1 MNVAL
6 LIDAIVRQTTVL
18 VAQLATAG
26 GTRAPLANMANQV
39 FLELIAALKDQGLG
53 HKVIAD
59 MFGLALRTYHGK
71 VRRLSESTTVGGQS
85 LWSAALSYVQERGT
99 VSRLELLQRFHY
111 DDAVTLKG
119 VLNDLVD
126 SGLLFRAGRGDNT
139 SFRAA
144 EAEDAVP
151 MNSDEERLQ
160 HLLWVAVHRFGPTD
174 VDELLRIVPAQTEQL
189 EAALDQ
195 LVAEGKVMRQQSAG
209 TAVYRS
215 DHCLIPVGEA
225 AGWEAS
231 VFDHYQA
238 VVTAIA
244 SKLAQGN
251 TRAASDDRIGGS
263 TYHYDVWPG
272 HPHYDEVAGHLA
284 ALRALSVRLREKVE
298 AYNRS
303 HAVVPEDEQHR
314 FIAYVGQT
322 VRQPEGES

>member
-39 FLELIAALKDQGLG
+39 FLDLAAALKDQGLG

-85 LWSAALSYVQERGT
+85 LWSAALACVQARGAVT
-99 VSRLELLQRFHY
+99 RLELLQRFHN
-111 DDAVTLKG
+111 DDAITLKG

-126 SGLLFRAGRGDNT
+126 SGLLYRSGRGDNT
-139 SFRAA
+139 TFRAA
-144 EAEDAVP
+144 EADDTLPAGSEA
-151 MNSDEERLQ
+151 ERLQ
-160 HLLWVAVHRFGPTD
+160 HLVWVTVHSFGPLQL
-174 VDELLRIVPAQTEQL
+174 DELIKLVPAQSDEMT
-189 EAALDQ
+189 AALSELID
-195 LVAEGKVMRQQSAG
+195 EGKVMRQQSAG
-209 TAVYRS
+209 STTYRS
-215 DHCLIPVGEA
+215 DHCLIPVGEP

-238 VVTAIA
+238 MVTAIGA
-244 SKLAQGN
+244 KLAQGN
-251 TRAASDDRIGGS
+251 TRAAADDQIGGS

-284 ALRALSVRLREKVE
+284 ALRTQSVALREKVE

-303 HAVVPEDEQHR
+303 NGTTAEDDLHR

-322 VRQPEGES
+322 VRIPEGES

>member
-26 GTRAPLANMANQV
+26 GTRAPLVNMANQV
-39 FLELIAALKDQGLG
+39 FLDLVGALKDQGLG

-71 VRRLSESTTVGGQS
+71 VQRLSESSTVGGQS
-85 LWSAALSYVQERGT
+85 LWSAALTTVQERGPMT
-99 VSRLELLQRFHY
+99 RLELLQRFLY
-111 DDAVTLKG
+111 DDAATLKG

-126 SGLLFRAGRGDNT
+126 SGLLYRSGRGDNT
-139 SFRAA
+139 TYRAA
-144 EAEDAVP
+144 EANEVLPGASDA
-151 MNSDEERLQ
+151 ERLQ
-160 HLLWVAVHRFGPTD
+160 HLAWVAVHSSGPLS
-174 VDELLRIVPAQTEQL
+174 VQELLKLVPAPPAEMD
-189 EAALDQ
+189 EALSE
-195 LVAEGKVMRQQSAG
+195 LVSAGKVMRQQSG
-209 TAVYRS
+209 DSTVYRS

-238 VVTAIA
+238 VVTAIGA
-244 SKLAQGN
+244 KLAQGN
-251 TRAASDDRIGGS
+251 TRAAADDQIGGS

-284 ALRALSVRLREKVE
+284 ALRTKSVALREKVE

-303 HAVVPEDEQHR
+303 HGAVAEDERHR

-322 VRQPEGES
+322 VRIPEGES